1 MKIYNT
7 LTREKED
14 FKTIEDNKVKM
25 YVCGPTV
32 YNYIHIGNARPVVFF
47 DTIRRYLEYK
57 GYKVEF
63 VMNFT
68 DVDDKIIN
76 KAIDEGVDFKEI
88 SEKYTQIFKKNIS
101 DLNVDDSKII
111 HPKATEFIG
120 PMIKFIKELEKID
133 AAYDTE
139 DTVYFSVDKAKN
151 YGKLSKKNIDDLI
164 AGARVEIGQNKK
176 NPMDFAL
183 WKKKKFENEPSWNS
197 PWGEGRPGWH
207 IECSVMAKSKLGE
220 TIDIHGGGEDL
231 QFPHHENEIAQSET
245 LHNHPFA
252 NYWMHN
258 AMITINHTKMS
269 KSLNNFFTIN
279 DIQKKYD
286 LKYVRMWLLSSHY
299 RSPIDFS
306 EENILAIKNSYE
318 RLYNSYENMQRLKK
332 STISKSLT
340 KSLEIDKFMNDFD
353 NAMDD
358 DFNTSKAM
366 SYIFELSKY
375 FNTNFDE
382 NSSLEDVEYIIFTFK
397 NMVDILGLDFE
408 IKDEEL
414 EYEIQNL
421 ILERNEARKNK
432 DFKKSDE
439 IRDYLKQKGI
449 ELKDTPNG
457 VVWKKI

>member
-318 RLYNSYENMQRLKK
+318 RLYNSYENMQRLKE